1 MAVRGGAKN
10 SFHGGP
16 EESDPSGTEDGW
28 GRGVQTTLS
37 GWRLRRGR
45 LERVVAGWGGELLF

>member
-37 GWRLRRGR
+37 GWRL
-45 LERVVAGWGGELLF
+45 